1 MIGLLLILEII
12 LHTTLASYVSHPNIN
27 LDLLGISG
35 SYNGIS
41 LYTDTNQLTQIP
53 SSTSSVISFSND
65 TLFQL
70 LASSNL
76 NGTIHDSC
84 ILYNSIYI
92 AGNFSTINGIHA
104 NHIAALDIHTGQLD
118 TLAQGL
124 DGPVSTVYCDAETKS
139 VFVGGS
145 FTAPVNTNQLSYSA
159 SLAQFGGSIAV
170 WNGKQW
176 AAVPWKGVNGPVH
189 TILRYKQSMLF
200 AGSFDTTMDGQTSYA
215 PASQIIPLP
224 KTGATASN
232 SASTTDTASS
242 IVCATSTN
250 SNVWM
255 LKDGQTGTWQTTFG
269 YYSVN
274 PSLVRIANSRLTN
287 HQTKEFGVRPID
299 NATYFQMA
307 YLDPASNTTK
317 TCTTNCVLSND
328 ASVEYQDFRIL
339 NTTMTSGIAIDV
351 KSWYGSSGGLASV
364 SVFQSEN
371 FIYAI
376 DTSAEDTPCGNNTL
390 KRIETKGSW
399 TRINDGDLAYYA
411 SNATNDSSIIFYPG
425 LAESGNYDVYIYL
438 PQCSGTSC
446 NDRVNLD
453 VHIYTS
459 PGQNATV
466 EYVDA
471 SSNAQDGLFLSSA
484 YFNLSL
490 DFQPTIEITAA
501 HNETKTGS
509 IIAHAFQF
517 VKNPSRGALSN
528 IIQYNTTAELQWGP
542 LSTELASNSI
552 VNDIKEYQD
561 SLYIVGSFK
570 GTDSSNG
577 VYNNIVQYNSGKL
590 KALKSGGTNGPI
602 ESIAIAPQTGE
613 IFVAGNFSA
622 LASSNAT
629 QISSVGRYNVNQA
642 TWNPLEGGIQ
652 GVAHKVSLINGHIL
666 VSGEI
671 EKISSISAFG
681 VGWWN
686 IGKAAWDYDMP
697 FLSGTVYCTLEY
709 DNKYYFSGSIH
720 AAQRYQSFGSS
731 VFNATVLS
739 QLPFYP
745 LDQQPV
751 VTAGAVINSTIILGG
766 QFTLPGNIK
775 NIALYQNSSW
785 RGVEGSDWKGTI
797 YSMVAHQD
805 TLYVGGESL
814 GGAGKA
820 FAAFGLT
827 NGSLMLSPNITTSD
841 GSNASVS
848 VVRPVSAQNAIIVG
862 GHFSLVGELGCSTVC
877 ALDTRNHQ
885 WLPLGSGLAGQV
897 TDIEYIDGKLVVT
910 GNMTLNNSPITIAEY
925 DFEKQVWGPF
935 ATANL
940 PGPSVAMTYDNV
952 TKHTFISGKD
962 STNGSTYLRVWNGQQ
977 FNPIDQ
983 GLGSGSVISKM
994 YSLPVKDTTQN
1005 TLLAT
1010 GLINL
1015 GSLGNVSAAFFDGQQ
1030 WTPYLVTSSASADGF
1045 LRSLFYFDI
1054 PSIPST
1060 IRRFLPAPLV
1070 ILVSIA
1076 ISLGI
1081 VFFIVLATMCIIFF
1095 KRKAESKIDPQNAPE
1110 AYYSKPP
1117 RSADSVLAALKDE
1130 NNNNPNYSAE
1140 KLDTLEPEAQIY
1152 SMSRSIS
1159 TDYLHEQPP
1168 TPAMMKPT
1176 ALSPA
1181 PPKLPYNMSTNSFYQ
1196 GLTPSPRPDSF
1207 VRPMSD
1213 IRRDSQPSSMTV
1225 REMSEVDG
1233 DRRGSYN
1240 PFRRPSSELL

>member
-1 MIGLLLILEII
+1 
-12 LHTTLASYVSHPNIN
+12 
-27 LDLLGISG
+27 
-35 SYNGIS
+35 
-41 LYTDTNQLTQIP
+41 
-53 SSTSSVISFSND
+53 
-65 TLFQL
+65 
-70 LASSNL
+70 
-76 NGTIHDSC
+76 
-84 ILYNSIYI
+84 
-92 AGNFSTINGIHA
+92 
-104 NHIAALDIHTGQLD
+104 
-118 TLAQGL
+118 
-124 DGPVSTVYCDAETKS
+124 
-139 VFVGGS
+139 
-145 FTAPVNTNQLSYSA
+145 
-159 SLAQFGGSIAV
+159 
-170 WNGKQW
+170 
-176 AAVPWKGVNGPVH
+176 
-189 TILRYKQSMLF
+189 MLF

-250 SNVWM
+250 SNAWI

-339 NTTMTSGIAIDV
+339 NTTMTSGIAIDI

-376 DTSAEDTPCGNNTL
+376 DTNAENTPCGNNTL

-399 TRINDGDLAYYA
+399 TRINDGGLAYYA

-446 NDRVNLD
+446 NDRTNLD

-466 EYVDA
+466 KYVDA

-501 HNETKTGS
+501 HNATKTGS

-561 SLYIVGSFK
+561 SLYIVGDFK

-642 TWNPLEGGIQ
+642 TWNPLEG
-652 GVAHKVSLINGHIL
+652 
-666 VSGEI
+666 
-671 EKISSISAFG
+671 
-681 VGWWN
+681 
-686 IGKAAWDYDMP
+686 
-697 FLSGTVYCTLEY
+697 
-709 DNKYYFSGSIH
+709 
-720 AAQRYQSFGSS
+720 
-731 VFNATVLS
+731 
-739 QLPFYP
+739 
-745 LDQQPV
+745 
-751 VTAGAVINSTIILGG
+751 
-766 QFTLPGNIK
+766 
-775 NIALYQNSSW
+775 
-785 RGVEGSDWKGTI
+785 
-797 YSMVAHQD
+797 
-805 TLYVGGESL
+805 
-814 GGAGKA
+814 
-820 FAAFGLT
+820 
-827 NGSLMLSPNITTSD
+827 
-841 GSNASVS
+841 
-848 VVRPVSAQNAIIVG
+848 
-862 GHFSLVGELGCSTVC
+862 
-877 ALDTRNHQ
+877 

-983 GLGSGSVISKM
+983 GLGSGSIISRM
-994 YSLPVKDTTQN
+994 YSLPVKNTTQN

-1081 VFFIVLATMCIIFF
+1081 VFLIVLATMCIIFF

-1225 REMSEVDG
+1225 REMSEVDD